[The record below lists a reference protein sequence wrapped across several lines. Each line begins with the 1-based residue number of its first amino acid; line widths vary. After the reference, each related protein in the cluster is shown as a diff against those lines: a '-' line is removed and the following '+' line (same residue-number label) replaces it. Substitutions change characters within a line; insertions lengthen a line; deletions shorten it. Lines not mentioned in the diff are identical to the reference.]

1 MPGMASFFA
10 ELRKLTDD
18 ELIKRYDEQ
27 AKKTSVGTN
36 YYRDELNRRSQD
48 RQTKAMIKLTK
59 WIGFMTAV
67 VTVATVVNVI
77 IAVEMWL

>member
-1 MPGMASFFA
+1 MSRIALPLSD
-10 ELRKLTDD
+10 LRKLTDD

-27 AKKTSVGTN
+27 AKKTPVGTN
-36 YYRDELNRRSQD
+36 YYQDELNRRSQD
-48 RQTKAMIKLTK
+48 RQTKAMMKLTK

-77 IAVEMWL
+77 IAVEI